1 MIFPSAAVERAR
13 RELAEQLDAAAIPPE
28 SAFARL
34 LALEPHD
41 RTALFEMSRLRQQAG
56 DLQGAEDF
64 CRRGLASHPCD
75 YRFYVQLSGLLA
87 EGGRDLALAG
97 GLMELGLLKLLGDP
111 DSREDA
117 ERLRRKGR
125 FQSCAGFEDPVALE
139 ALVSEIAAR
148 REHEPLAVTDEL
160 RPLRLIADLQECFGN
175 ELERTLVDE
184 FLRHGRAC
192 APLLIGVLRGFAD
205 DYLSEG
211 GQLMAEA
218 AMALLGEIGDPGS
231 LAPLV
236 EFAVLE
242 DKALSDIASWA
253 LLRIAELKPAD
264 TVGAFAAFDR
274 GCSGAQRACIA
285 DALAAMPE
293 APGKREVLLALLE
306 NFQAVREAERA
317 DTFLVIATGLLS
329 VLGKAAPSLIRDAL
343 EKNGRV
349 LPIETRGSA
358 LDLLKAYASDPSL
371 FAILPDEPV
380 PNVYDICC
388 ADRLAAYA
396 EDEDSAGS
404 DQDET
409 EEEHEGAALHAGPSG
424 MPGRNDPCWCGSGR
438 KYKRCHLA
446 ADKNGS
452 LGNLP
457 TA

>member
-1 MIFPSAAVERAR
+1 
-13 RELAEQLDAAAIPPE
+13 
-28 SAFARL
+28 
-34 LALEPHD
+34 
-41 RTALFEMSRLRQQAG
+41 
-56 DLQGAEDF
+56 
-64 CRRGLASHPCD
+64 
-75 YRFYVQLSGLLA
+75 
-87 EGGRDLALAG
+87 
-97 GLMELGLLKLLGDP
+97 
-111 DSREDA
+111 
-117 ERLRRKGR
+117 
-125 FQSCAGFEDPVALE
+125 
-139 ALVSEIAAR
+139 
-148 REHEPLAVTDEL
+148 
-160 RPLRLIADLQECFGN
+160 
-175 ELERTLVDE
+175 
-184 FLRHGRAC
+184 
-192 APLLIGVLRGFAD
+192 
-205 DYLSEG
+205 
-211 GQLMAEA
+211 
-218 AMALLGEIGDPGS
+218 
-231 LAPLV
+231 
-236 EFAVLE
+236 
-242 DKALSDIASWA
+242 
-253 LLRIAELKPAD
+253 
-264 TVGAFAAFDR
+264 
-274 GCSGAQRACIA
+274 
-285 DALAAMPE
+285 MPE

-396 EDEDSAGS
+396 EDEDGAGA